1 MKYGLSHIKIWNL
14 ICKKVWIFLKENIF
28 IAHRK
33 HLFQL
38 LVNELR
44 LPHLFVSFLYAV
56 IQLLIIIGL
65 IVFKDYG
72 YLYLAVVIVI
82 LSLTYFFIKKKYYH
96 LHHTCNYQEK
106 K

>member
-1 MKYGLSHIKIWNL
+1 MDYGVDTILTIIHRIY
-14 ICKKVWIFLKENIF
+14 LKENIF
-28 IAHRK
+28 LAHRK

-44 LPHLFVSFLYAV
+44 LPHVFVSFLYAM

-65 IVFKDYG
+65 MVFKENG

-82 LSLTYFFIKKKYYH
+82 LSLAYCLIKKKYYH
-96 LHHTCNYQEK
+96 LHQTCNYQEK